1 MPSAAVL
8 CAIKKSGK
16 KAREIRR
23 VKRELAEQIALTG
36 SARARSL
43 ELAQMYV
50 QAEYR
55 QVLARERGEA

>member
-8 CAIKKSGK
+8 CAIKKGGK

-23 VKRELAEQIALTG
+23 LKRELAEQIALTE
-36 SARARSL
+36 SARACSL

-55 QVLARERGEA
+55 